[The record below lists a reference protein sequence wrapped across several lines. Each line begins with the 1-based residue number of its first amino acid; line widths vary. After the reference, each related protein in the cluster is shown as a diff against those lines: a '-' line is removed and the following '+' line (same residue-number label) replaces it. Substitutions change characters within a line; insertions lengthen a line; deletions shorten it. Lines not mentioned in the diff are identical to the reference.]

1 MAPLVGLKMCFL
13 PTWITNLLAIATKAA
28 AATTHSASTRSS
40 RHSESAE
47 MSALRGSNA
56 GSFQS
61 REQAHWV
68 SERDGQRQRD
78 LPGPDVELQDER
90 PVGQEAGEDG
100 DLVVARVAEAG
111 CGRVRDGAHVP

>member
-13 PTWITNLLAIATKAA
+13 PTWITNLLAIATTAA

-61 REQAHWV
+61 RVQAHWV
-68 SERDGQRQRD
+68 SSATASVSGICQ
-78 LPGPDVELQDER
+78 
-90 PVGQEAGEDG
+90 
-100 DLVVARVAEAG
+100 
-111 CGRVRDGAHVP
+111 GRTSNSRTSVP